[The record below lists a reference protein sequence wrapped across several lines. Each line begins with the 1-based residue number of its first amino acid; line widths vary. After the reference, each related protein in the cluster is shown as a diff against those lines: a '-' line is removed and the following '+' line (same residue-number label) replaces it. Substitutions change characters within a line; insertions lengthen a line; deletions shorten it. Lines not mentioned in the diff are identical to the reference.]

1 MCNHKMEAALRWA
14 GLVDLTISD
23 EFTTETKSADTRFD
37 YGLSLRRYQ
46 GTLTIAT
53 RLSPRNSNAVFS
65 QVAR

>member
-1 MCNHKMEAALRWA
+1 MITKWKGRLTMG

-46 GTLTIAT
+46 GMLTIAT